1 MTANYNPYVLLEYP
15 EVADGCT
22 VLIRNPQM
30 VPPELLTVP
39 DATDNTT
46 TMRIIIGRLAV
57 AWRNVYVHDEPGD
70 LDDGEIDLHDLLA
83 KLEAREPKL
92 LGKPSAETAAQ
103 LPLVIVNKIAE
114 LLSETADPS

>member
-92 LGKPSAETAAQ
+92 LGKPSPETAAQ